1 MMTHQDLAATE
12 RLPANAGIA
21 IGPILFIIAVLGIL
35 AAAIA
40 AGSGSFTSSS
50 TNEGNNTKA
59 SALLQIGQN
68 LKIGFDRIT
77 GNGIDFDTVN
87 IDPTATS
94 ADTDLFS
101 PSGGGVSAPST
112 TMSNTPATD
121 TWKYVKVNLPNMGT
135 SSTDVLAFI
144 RISEGVCE
152 EVNKKAVG
160 LTGTTGGSGTAR
172 GDLGS
177 TNPPTQ
183 SSLGGAIGA
192 WPSVLAGK
200 PTGCFVN
207 SNGGTDNHYFYQ
219 VLGIR

>member
-1 MMTHQDLAATE
+1 MSTQQHITASE
-12 RLPANAGIA
+12 RLPTNAGIA

-77 GNGIDFDTVN
+77 GNGIDFDSVN
-87 IDPTATS
+87 IDPADTS

-101 PSGGGVSAPST
+101 PSGGGISAPSV
-112 TMSNTPATD
+112 TMGNTPASDVWTYS
-121 TWKYVKVNLPNMGT
+121 KAPIPKMGT
-135 SSTDVLAFI
+135 SATDLIAYLEVAQ
-144 RISEGVCE
+144 GVCE
-152 EVNKKAVG
+152 EINKKAVG
-160 LTGTTGGSGTAR
+160 ITGTTGGSGTAL
-172 GDLGS
+172 GDLGAA
-177 TNPPTQ
+177 NPVTQANLVSNIGNWPT
-183 SSLGGAIGA
+183 
-192 WPSVLAGK
+192 VLEGK

-207 SNGGTDNHYFYQ
+207 SNGATDHHYFYQ